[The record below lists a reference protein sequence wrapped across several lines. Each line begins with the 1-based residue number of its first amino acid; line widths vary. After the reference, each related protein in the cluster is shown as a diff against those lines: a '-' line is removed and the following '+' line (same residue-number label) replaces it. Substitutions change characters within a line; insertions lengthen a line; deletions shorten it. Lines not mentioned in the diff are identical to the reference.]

1 MKRFTL
7 NSKSLL
13 LILCVFVPETPATAQ
28 DATEIIRKADTKFQG
43 EKSSYSL
50 MTMTIKRPKWER
62 TLAFKSWTLGNDY
75 ALTLITSP
83 AKEAGQSFLKV
94 NNEMWN
100 WSPTISRMIKLPP
113 SMLSQGWMGSD
124 YTNDDLLRESSLV
137 KDYNHKITSTERID
151 AIECWKIE
159 LLPKDDAAVVWG
171 KVIKWISK
179 SAFDQLK
186 TEYYDEDNV
195 LIRTEY
201 ASGIKKMDDRIVPT
215 IYEIV
220 PADKPDC
227 RTILILNEVK
237 FNPSLKE
244 NFFSQQNM
252 KNVK

>member
-1 MKRFTL
+1 MKHLTHFFGSWL
-7 NSKSLL
+7 VFLL
-13 LILCVFVPETPATAQ
+13 LIFFVPDLIAQ
-28 DATEIIRKADTKFQG
+28 DATEIIRRADTKFQG

-62 TLAFKSWTLGNDY
+62 TLAFKSWTLGPDF

-94 NNEMWN
+94 KNEMWN

-137 KDYNHKITSTERID
+137 KDYDHRITGNESIEG
-151 AIECWKIE
+151 IECWKIE

-186 TEYYDEDNV
+186 TEYFDEDN
-195 LIRTEY
+195 LLMRTEY
-201 ASGIKKMDDRIVPT
+201 ASGIKKMDDRTIPT
-215 IYEIV
+215 VYEII

-227 RTILILNEVK
+227 KTIIVLNEIK
-237 FNPSLKE
+237 FNPLLKE
-244 NFFSQQNM
+244 SFFTQQNM